1 MQLGRAF
8 IHGLS
13 GDAQGILDV
22 VRVSIGL
29 ARRAKEPAEL
39 TIDIADIRRIEMT
52 IDVKVSGPPM
62 FPAPHVVG
70 KFTQRVEI
78 VGGKKGDAIFEGEAF
93 AGFDWDDANRSK
105 CQKHG
110 VRSQKSKQFFKAGSV
125 LHLIQ
130 SIPLPK
136 IDSLQL
142 AEPEPAGR
150 SSWLSR
156 FE

>member
-1 MQLGRAF
+1 M
-8 IHGLS
+8 
-13 GDAQGILDV
+13 
-22 VRVSIGL
+22 
-29 ARRAKEPAEL
+29 
-39 TIDIADIRRIEMT
+39 
-52 IDVKVSGPPM
+52 
-62 FPAPHVVG
+62 
-70 KFTQRVEI
+70 
-78 VGGKKGDAIFEGEAF
+78 EAF

-105 CQKHG
+105 CQTHG
-110 VRSQKSKQFFKAGSV
+110 VPIAEIEGVFKAGSA

-142 AEPEPAGR
+142 AEREPAGP